1 MKDLSCLIVDDEPS
15 AIETL
20 SELIRLYCPS
30 LTITGS
36 ANTVDQGLEFLH
48 SHTVDILFLDIKMRQ
63 ETGFDLLKQLPDKSA
78 HVIFV
83 TAHDEFGVQAIK
95 FSATDYLL
103 KPVRPEE
110 LIKAVHKVG
119 KQKNNQAE
127 QIAMLLQSYEYQR
140 FNTQK
145 RIAIPDQH
153 EIRYVLIDTI
163 VCCQAD
169 NSYTSFYLMNE
180 SKPIIV
186 SKSIAEYEQLLSLYG
201 FIRIHQSWLVN
212 KNHIESFKKADGG
225 YLVMNNKMSIPV
237 SRQRKHVLKDFN
249 QFLDGGA

>member
-15 AIETL
+15 AVETL
-20 SELIRLYCPS
+20 SELIRLYCPAM
-30 LTITGS
+30 IIAGS
-36 ANTVDQGLEFLH
+36 ANTVEQGLKFLK
-48 SHTVDILFLDIKMRQ
+48 TRIVDILFLDIKMRQ
-63 ETGFDLLKQLPDKSA
+63 ETGFDLLKQLPANSA
-78 HVIFV
+78 HLIFV
-83 TAHDEFGVQAIK
+83 TAHDDFGIQAIK

-110 LIKAVHKVG
+110 LVMAVHKIG
-119 KQKNNQAE
+119 RQKNAQAE

-153 EIRYVLIDTI
+153 EVRYVLIDSI

-169 NSYTSFYLMNE
+169 NSYTSFYLTNE
-180 SKPIIV
+180 SKPIVV

-225 YLVMNNKMSIPV
+225 YLVMNNSMSVPV
-237 SRQRKHVLKDFN
+237 SRQRKHMLKDIN
-249 QFLDGGA
+249 QF